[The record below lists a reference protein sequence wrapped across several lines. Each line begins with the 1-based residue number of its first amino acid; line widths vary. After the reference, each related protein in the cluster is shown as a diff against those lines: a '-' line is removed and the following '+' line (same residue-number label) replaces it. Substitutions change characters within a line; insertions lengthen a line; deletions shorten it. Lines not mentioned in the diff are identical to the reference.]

1 MLLKPLPWAEVES
14 DQRRGRVRRRASGQ
28 GRLPRPL
35 TGPHGRLFVP
45 GPGTSDGAGS
55 TWQRLHSVKTDA
67 CLAVVL
73 AGPCMWLS
81 AGLASGHLEK
91 IQQPT
96 ETSQGP
102 KLEKWNHEVDNV
114 VLDCKLKQKA
124 NTHAPTRTYVNDGI
138 NKYWAARQISVRTQT
153 LTPKAGS
160 RPPILRRGR
169 GDCFPEGAVW
179 RGKRGPA
186 RWPAR

>member
-35 TGPHGRLFVP
+35 TGPRGRLFVP

-67 CLAVVL
+67 WLAVVL
-73 AGPCMWLS
+73 AGPCTWLG

-114 VLDCKLKQKA
+114 VLDRKPKQKA

-138 NKYWAARQISVRTQT
+138 NKYWAAGTNLRAAQT

-169 GDCFPEGAVW
+169 GDRLPEGAVW

>member
-1 MLLKPLPWAEVES
+1 MEGHGEKMLLKPLPWAEVES

-35 TGPHGRLFVP
+35 TGPRGRLFVP

-67 CLAVVL
+67 WLAVVL
-73 AGPCMWLS
+73 AGPCTWLG

-114 VLDCKLKQKA
+114 VLDRKPKQKA

-138 NKYWAARQISVRTQT
+138 NKYWAAGTNLR
-153 LTPKAGS
+153 ADADA
-160 RPPILRRGR
+160 RPQG
-169 GDCFPEGAVW
+169 GE
-179 RGKRGPA
+179 PA
-186 RWPAR
+186 PHPQAWPW